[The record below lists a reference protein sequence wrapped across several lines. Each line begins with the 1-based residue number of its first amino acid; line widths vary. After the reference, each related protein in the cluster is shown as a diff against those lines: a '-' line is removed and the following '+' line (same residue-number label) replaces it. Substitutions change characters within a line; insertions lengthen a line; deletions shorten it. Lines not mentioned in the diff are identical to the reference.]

1 MRIAAALVLA
11 LVAAGCSMTRPAGP
25 REYLDEKT
33 AATITVVSDPW
44 IFTRE
49 QFGSAVD
56 DNDFLNVYAID
67 VNRTGEHRQYLA
79 VLQSVPLE
87 PSAAAEAA
95 AAGPPKLELHTGDHR
110 MVLEAATE
118 DPQALGIAQPIA
130 ASYTLTSR
138 WWYLP
143 VSKQTLSTVASASD
157 LTASLLSQGHRVPY
171 VMWRD
176 GRAAVADLTAV
187 LP

>member
-11 LVAAGCSMTRPAGP
+11 LVAAGCSTTRPAGP

-56 DNDFLNVYAID
+56 ANDFLNLYAID
-67 VNRTGEHRQYLA
+67 VNRMGEHRQYLA

-87 PSAAAEAA
+87 PSTAPDAATD
-95 AAGPPKLELHTGDHR
+95 GPPKLELRTGEHKI
-110 MVLEAATE
+110 VLEVAAE

-138 WWYLP
+138 WWYFP
-143 VSKQTLSTVASASD
+143 VSKQTLTTVAGASD
-157 LTASLLSQGHRVPY
+157 LTASMQTQGHRVPY

-176 GRAAVADLTAV
+176 GRAAVAELTAV

>member
-1 MRIAAALVLA
+1 MRVAATLVLVLVLA
-11 LVAAGCSMTRPAGP
+11 GCSTPRSAGP
-25 REYLDEKT
+25 REYLDEQT

-49 QFGSAVD
+49 QFGAAVD
-56 DNDFLNVYAID
+56 ANDFLNLYAIN
-67 VNRTGEHRQYLA
+67 VNRMGEHRQYLA

-87 PSAAAEAA
+87 ASEAPDP
-95 AAGPPKLELHTGDHR
+95 GLPKLELRTGQYKF
-110 MVLEAATE
+110 VLEASPE
-118 DPQALGIAQPIA
+118 DPKAIGIAQPIA

-138 WWYLP
+138 WWYFP
-143 VSKQTLSTVASASD
+143 ISKQTLTTVASATD
-157 LTASLLSQGHRVPY
+157 LVASLRTQDRRVPY

-176 GRAAVADLTAV
+176 GRAEMAELTAV